1 MIDADPNLEGRV
13 LDDVSLQLFD
23 VHGNLLIEN
32 DDWEAQDD
40 PDAIPAS
47 LRPTVANEAAIRTV
61 LNPGAYTA
69 IVRGKGA
76 NTGLGILEIFS
87 D

>member
-23 VHGNLLIEN
+23 VHGNLLIES
-32 DDWEAQDD
+32 DDWETQDD

-61 LNPGAYTA
+61 PNPGAYTP

-76 NTGLGILEIFS
+76 NTGLGIVEIFS